1 MCVSPTIRR
10 GKNLRDIHHF
20 FLLYGREPMLP
31 IDLELGDDA
40 NPRLVTSRTAP
51 AYATHAVT
59 ELAKARVL
67 VHTRLGVA
75 QDNQR
80 R

>member
-1 MCVSPTIRR
+1 
-10 GKNLRDIHHF
+10 
-20 FLLYGREPMLP
+20 MLP
-31 IDLELGDDA
+31 IDLELGADA
-40 NPRLVTSRTAP
+40 NPWLVTSRTAP
-51 AYATHAVT
+51 AYATHVVT